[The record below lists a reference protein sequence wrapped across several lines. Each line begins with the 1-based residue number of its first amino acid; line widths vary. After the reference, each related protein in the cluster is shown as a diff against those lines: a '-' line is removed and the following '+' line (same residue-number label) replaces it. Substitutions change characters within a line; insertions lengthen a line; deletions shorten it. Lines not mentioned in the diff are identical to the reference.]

1 MKTLSFALFRNLFKN
16 IIMKVLAND
25 GLDQSGID
33 GLQKAGFE
41 VITTKVPQEEL
52 INYINENQVRTLL
65 VRSATKVRK
74 DIIDA
79 CPSLKIIG
87 RGGVGMDNIDVEYA
101 REKGINVIN
110 TPAASSASVAEL
122 VFAHLFSGCRF
133 LTDSNRK
140 MPVEGDTKFAELK
153 KAYTKGVELRGKTIG
168 IIGFGRIGQEVA
180 KMALGLGMRVL
191 AVDNFTEKVNLKV
204 EFFNGQSVDFEI
216 KTQSKE
222 EVLKE
227 ADFVTL
233 HVPAQ
238 KEFVIGQKEFDL
250 MKNGAALV
258 NCARG
263 GVVDEEALLK
273 ALDSGKL
280 AFAGLDVF
288 INEPT
293 PAKSILSHPKISLTP
308 HTGASTNEA
317 QDRIGISLAE
327 QIISILK

>member
-1 MKTLSFALFRNLFKN
+1 
-16 IIMKVLAND
+16 MKVLAND

-41 VITTKVPQEEL
+41 VITAKVPQEEL

-140 MPVEGDTKFAELK
+140 MPVEGDSKFAELK

-191 AVDNFTEKVNLKV
+191 AVDNNTEKVTVKV

-293 PAKSILSHPKISLTP
+293 PAKSVLSHPKISLTP

>member
-1 MKTLSFALFRNLFKN
+1 
-16 IIMKVLAND
+16 MKVLAND

-140 MPVEGDTKFAELK
+140 MPVEGDSKFAELK

-191 AVDNFTEKVNLKV
+191 AVDNFAEKVNFKV